1 MVRKLV
7 VILTSVVLF
16 AAAHVKA
23 LGLGEI
29 TIDSALNQPLAAR
42 IELLQLGNVRLDQ
55 ITVQLASENDF
66 DRFSIE
72 MENFLSAIRFNVEST
87 GADAYVRLTTADP
100 VREPYLSFVLET
112 SWPSGRLLSEH
123 TVLLDL
129 PAFASNASP
138 VVVQQPVQQS
148 VQTSQSSI
156 NTDTNQSVA
165 GLVSSDSAASSMRLA
180 APAGAV
186 TAANDDVLTATADAD
201 SDSAAQPASDVR
213 AAPAPIDAAATPA
226 PTQPSQS
233 AGTTRLANNPV
244 SGSDAADTVT
254 IGADDTL
261 WDVAMQVR
269 PDSSVSVQ
277 QTMLALQRLNSEA
290 FIADNINM
298 VRRGQV
304 LRIPDIEQ
312 IRALSAREAM
322 SEVSRQNQLFENR
335 RNVPLSSQ
343 PVTAAPAQAPAD
355 TPNGRGELSVV
366 SVDADEPASQ
376 AISGGQNAELDAR
389 IAALENELAVQLEEA
404 DRVARQNAEL
414 LARLSQLEEQINSAQ
429 EIIRLRDLELAQ
441 LQQALAQA
449 PATAET
455 EPVDPPPVITMAP
468 NKSFLQT
475 VLDTLIE
482 NTYALLAVAA
492 LLILIIVYVLLR
504 RNRSAEE
511 ENFADLQEIQD
522 SKAAVAPA
530 LTTEG
535 AKATA
540 VGASAAAAVDPE
552 LHEIFNFEDSDD
564 LDMGD
569 QRLESGSSSHV
580 TAVQELLEEADA
592 LLAYERYDEAGSLLQ
607 DAIVAEPH
615 RADLRLKLLEVCVA
629 RQDAVGFKLQETE
642 LLDLGDATV
651 APRIAE
657 LKAQLRGEVDDEIL
671 DEGEGLFLDD
681 LDSVDEMELALD
693 LEAAATVDDDL
704 VQSGKSVDFAKSADD
719 SEGEVVAVA
728 SGVAT
733 AVAASALAD
742 EQQDAEDDDD
752 GRTLDFSSAF
762 ELSDDQEVAAPAV
775 VEDPAA
781 TAAEPP
787 VEPSAD
793 DENLLDFDFDFAID
807 NDSVDTATPA
817 APGASAQEPAP
828 SEDDPDHSVDFDFAV
843 LADESEPEVALQ
855 EIEGSSAEQATE
867 PTGDDS
873 QNAVDF
879 DLSDEDAVED
889 LDFEFDASQF
899 DIAADEEGDT
909 AKGSAVEDHFDDL
922 QFVDDSL
929 LTEKS
934 AQEEESGDDEVLEF
948 LADSDE
954 AATKLDLARAY
965 YEMGDY
971 DGAREI
977 LEEVVNEGNE
987 EQVKDAQRLLAKI

>member
-42 IELLQLGNVRLDQ
+42 IELLQLGSVRLDQ

-72 MENFLSAIRFNVEST
+72 MENFLRAIRFNVESS

-138 VVVQQPVQQS
+138 VVVQQPVQ
-148 VQTSQSSI
+148 TSQSG
-156 NTDTNQSVA
+156 TDTDSSQSITGA
-165 GLVSSDSAASSMRLA
+165 SSGDYAASSMRLA
-180 APAGAV
+180 APADAAP
-186 TAANDDVLTATADAD
+186 AANDDVLTATADAD
-201 SDSAAQPASDVR
+201 SDSAAQPAADVR

-233 AGTTRLANNPV
+233 GASTRLANNPV
-244 SGSDAADTVT
+244 SSSDASDTVT

-322 SEVSRQNQLFENR
+322 GEVSRQNQLFENR

-366 SVDADEPASQ
+366 SVGADEPATQS
-376 AISGGQNAELDAR
+376 ISGGQNAELDAR

-414 LARLSQLEEQINSAQ
+414 LARLSQLEQQIDSAQ

-449 PATAET
+449 PTTAEI
-455 EPVDPPPVITMAP
+455 EAVDPPPVITMAP

-482 NTYALLAVAA
+482 NTYALLAVAG
-492 LLILIIVYVLLR
+492 LLILIIVYALLR
-504 RNRSAEE
+504 RNRSSEE
-511 ENFADLQEIQD
+511 EDFAELQEIQD
-522 SKAAVAPA
+522 AKADVAPP
-530 LTTEG
+530 LT
-535 AKATA
+535 AKGVAAPA
-540 VGASAAAAVDPE
+540 VGTSATVAVDPD

-564 LDMGD
+564 VDMGG
-569 QRLESGSSSHV
+569 QRLDSESSSHV
-580 TAVQELLEEADA
+580 IAVQELLEEADA
-592 LLAYERYDEAGSLLQ
+592 LLAYERYEEAGSLLQ
-607 DAIVAEPH
+607 DAIVAEPR

-651 APRIAE
+651 ATRIAE
-657 LKAQLRGEVDDEIL
+657 LKAQLRGEVDNEIL
-671 DEGEGLFLDD
+671 DEGEDLFLDD
-681 LDSVDEMELALD
+681 LDAVDEMELALD

-704 VQSGKSVDFAKSADD
+704 VQSGKNIDVSQ
-719 SEGEVVAVA
+719 GELTALA
-728 SGVAT
+728 GGGAA
-733 AVAASALAD
+733 AVAAAALAA
-742 EQQDAEDDDD
+742 EQQVVEEDD

-762 ELSDDQEVAAPAV
+762 ELSDDHETAAPAV
-775 VEDPAA
+775 VEEPAPMA
-781 TAAEPP
+781 DEAAPP
-787 VEPSAD
+787 SSD

-807 NDSVDTATPA
+807 NDSADVA
-817 APGASAQEPAP
+817 APAASAQELAP
-828 SEDDPDHSVDFDFAV
+828 TEDDPDHSVDFDFAV
-843 LADESEPEVALQ
+843 LADEDQADIAPEVVEDSGAV
-855 EIEGSSAEQATE
+855 QATE
-867 PTGDDS
+867 PAAEDKQT
-873 QNAVDF
+873 AVDF
-879 DLSDEDAVED
+879 DLSDEDGADD
-889 LDFEFDASQF
+889 LDFEFDSSQF
-899 DIAADEEGDT
+899 DIAADEESDT
-909 AKGSAVEDHFDDL
+909 AKESVVEDNFDDL

-929 LTEKS
+929 LTGKS
-934 AQEEESGDDEVLEF
+934 AQEEESGDDDVLEF
-948 LADSDE
+948 LTDSDE

-977 LEEVVNEGNE
+977 LDEVVNEGNE

>member
-42 IELLQLGNVRLDQ
+42 IELLQLGGVRPDQ

-72 MENFLSAIRFNVEST
+72 MESFLRAIRFNIEST
-87 GADAYVRLTTADP
+87 GADAFVRLTTADP

-138 VVVQQPVQQS
+138 VVVQQPVQTPQS
-148 VQTSQSSI
+148 VGNGDS
-156 NTDTNQSVA
+156 NQSV
-165 GLVSSDSAASSMRLA
+165 VEQISSDLAASPMRLA
-180 APAGAV
+180 APADATPV
-186 TAANDDVLTATADAD
+186 VNDDALTAASDADAD
-201 SDSAAQPASDVR
+201 SAVQPAADVL
-213 AAPAPIDAAATPA
+213 AAPAPVDAAATPA
-226 PTQPSQS
+226 PPARPSQS
-233 AGTTRLANNPV
+233 AASTPLANNAV

-304 LRIPDIEQ
+304 LRIPDIEE

-343 PVTAAPAQAPAD
+343 PVTAAPSQAPAD

-366 SVDADEPASQ
+366 SVDAGEPATQS
-376 AISGGQNAELDAR
+376 AAGGQNAELDAR
-389 IAALENELAVQLEEA
+389 IAALEAELAVQLEEA

-414 LARLSQLEEQINSAQ
+414 LARLSQLEEQIDSAQ

-449 PATAET
+449 PAVAE
-455 EPVDPPPVITMAP
+455 PQPIDPPPVITMAP
-468 NKSFLQT
+468 PKSFLQT

-492 LLILIIVYVLLR
+492 LLILIIVYALLR
-504 RNRSAEE
+504 RNRSAGQ
-511 ENFADLQEIQD
+511 ENFSDLEEIQD
-522 SKAAVAPA
+522 SNTEMARPLSSNAVKAG
-530 LTTEG
+530 T
-535 AKATA
+535 
-540 VGASAAAAVDPE
+540 VGTPAAAAIDPD
-552 LHEIFNFEDSDD
+552 LHEIFNFEDS
-564 LDMGD
+564 GD
-569 QRLESGSSSHV
+569 IDIEGQRLDSDSSSHAV
-580 TAVQELLEEADA
+580 AVQELLEEADA

-607 DAIVAEPH
+607 DAIVAEPR

-629 RQDAVGFKLQETE
+629 KQDAVGFKLQETE
-642 LLDLGDATV
+642 LLDLGDASV

-657 LKAQLRGEVDDEIL
+657 LKAQLRGEVDHEIL
-671 DEGEGLFLDD
+671 EEGEGVFLDE
-681 LDSVDEMELALD
+681 LDAMDEMELALD
-693 LEAAATVDDDL
+693 MEAAATVNDDL
-704 VQSGKSVDFAKSADD
+704 VQSGRGADVSAA
-719 SEGEVVAVA
+719 EGAALVAGA
-728 SGVAT
+728 GAL
-733 AVAASALAD
+733 AAASAD
-742 EQQDAEDDDD
+742 EQRDEEEDD
-752 GRTLDFSSAF
+752 GRTVDFSSAF
-762 ELSDDQEVAAPAV
+762 ELSDEQEIAAPTDAEEAAV
-775 VEDPAA
+775 
-781 TAAEPP
+781 TAAQEA
-787 VEPSAD
+787 EPSSD
-793 DENLLDFDFDFAID
+793 EENLLDFDFDFAID
-807 NDSVDTATPA
+807 DEPADATATDV
-817 APGASAQEPAP
+817 SAQESAP
-828 SEDDPDHSVDFDFAV
+828 TEDDPDHSIDFDFAV
-843 LADESEPEVALQ
+843 LAGD
-855 EIEGSSAEQATE
+855 EQADVASDVVEDSVPEKAVE
-867 PTGDDS
+867 PAADEQEDL
-873 QNAVDF
+873 VDF
-879 DLSDEDAVED
+879 DVSDEDDSND
-889 LDFEFDASQF
+889 LDFEFDSSQF
-899 DIAADEEGDT
+899 DIAADEEQDSDGGKDSAT
-909 AKGSAVEDHFDDL
+909 AAVDDFDDL

-929 LTEKS
+929 VSGKS
-934 AQEEESGDDEVLEF
+934 AQDEESGDDDVLEF
-948 LADSDE
+948 LTDSDE

-977 LEEVVNEGNE
+977 LDEVVNEGNE
-987 EQVKDAQRLLAKI
+987 EQIKDAQRLLAKI

>member
-42 IELLQLGNVRLDQ
+42 IELLQLGGVRLDQ

-72 MENFLSAIRFNVEST
+72 MGSFLRAIRFDIESA
-87 GADAYVRLTTADP
+87 GADAYVHLTTADP

-138 VVVQQPVQQS
+138 VAVQQPLQAPQNGGDVS
-148 VQTSQSSI
+148 L
-156 NTDTNQSVA
+156 NQPVIEQI
-165 GLVSSDSAASSMRLA
+165 SSDSAASPMRLA
-180 APAGAV
+180 P
-186 TAANDDVLTATADAD
+186 
-201 SDSAAQPASDVR
+201 
-213 AAPAPIDAAATPA
+213 AAPAP
-226 PTQPSQS
+226 
-233 AGTTRLANNPV
+233 LANNPV
-244 SGSDAADTVT
+244 NSNDASDTVT
-254 IGADDTL
+254 IGAADTL

-312 IRALSAREAM
+312 IRALSTREAM

-343 PVTAAPAQAPAD
+343 PVTAAPSQAPAD
-355 TPNGRGELSVV
+355 APNGRGELSVV
-366 SVDADEPASQ
+366 SIDAGEPATQSV
-376 AISGGQNAELDAR
+376 SGGQNAELDAR

-414 LARLSQLEEQINSAQ
+414 LARLSQLEEQIDSAQ

-449 PATAET
+449 PAAVEP

-468 NKSFLQT
+468 PKSFLQT

-492 LLILIIVYVLLR
+492 LLILIIVYALLR
-504 RNRSAEE
+504 RNRSAGQED
-511 ENFADLQEIQD
+511 FADLEEMHD
-522 SKAAVAPA
+522 SRAEVATPVTTQAVI
-530 LTTEG
+530 
-535 AKATA
+535 
-540 VGASAAAAVDPE
+540 ASAAGTAAAPAIDPD
-552 LHEIFNFEDSDD
+552 LHEIFNFESSDDVDMDGQKLDSD
-564 LDMGD
+564 
-569 QRLESGSSSHV
+569 SSPHA
-580 TAVQELLEEADA
+580 TAVQELLAEADA
-592 LLAYERYDEAGSLLQ
+592 LLAYERYEEAESLLQ
-607 DAIVAEPH
+607 DAIVAEPR

-629 RQDAVGFKLQETE
+629 EQDAIGFKLQETE

-657 LKAQLRGEVDDEIL
+657 LKAQLRGEVDHEIL
-671 DEGEGLFLDD
+671 EEGEDLFLDELAAMD
-681 LDSVDEMELALD
+681 DMELALD

-704 VQSGKSVDFAKSADD
+704 VQSGYSIDVSPA
-719 SEGEVVAVA
+719 
-728 SGVAT
+728 
-733 AVAASALAD
+733 AVAAVVSGGAVAALVD
-742 EQQDAEDDDD
+742 EQQDVDEDD
-752 GRTLDFSSAF
+752 GRTLEFSSAF
-762 ELSDDQEVAAPAV
+762 DLSDDQEIDAPAAAEVAA
-775 VEDPAA
+775 D
-781 TAAEPP
+781 TAAQDAEL
-787 VEPSAD
+787 SSD
-793 DENLLDFDFDFAID
+793 DENLLDFDF
-807 NDSVDTATPA
+807 
-817 APGASAQEPAP
+817 
-828 SEDDPDHSVDFDFAV
+828 AV
-843 LADESEPEVALQ
+843 LAD
-855 EIEGSSAEQATE
+855 
-867 PTGDDS
+867 
-873 QNAVDF
+873 
-879 DLSDEDAVED
+879 
-889 LDFEFDASQF
+889 
-899 DIAADEEGDT
+899 DEELDAAIDT
-909 AKGSAVEDHFDDL
+909 AAEDDFDDL

-929 LTEKS
+929 LAEKS
-934 AQEEESGDDEVLEF
+934 AQEEESGVDDVLEF
-948 LADSDE
+948 LADADE

-971 DGAREI
+971 DGAQEI
-977 LEEVVNEGNE
+977 LEEVVREGNE
-987 EQVKDAQRLLAKI
+987 EQIKDAQRLLAKI

>member
-42 IELLQLGNVRLDQ
+42 IELLQLGGVRLDQ

-66 DRFSIE
+66 ERFSIE
-72 MENFLSAIRFNVEST
+72 MESFLRAIRFDVESAGT
-87 GADAYVRLTTADP
+87 DAYVHLSTPGP

-129 PAFASNASP
+129 PAFASNSSP
-138 VVVQQPVQQS
+138 VAVQQPVQAPQNS
-148 VQTSQSSI
+148 GNIALNQT
-156 NTDTNQSVA
+156 VA
-165 GLVSSDSAASSMRLA
+165 EQPSSDLAASPMRLA
-180 APAGAV
+180 APADAAPAV
-186 TAANDDVLTATADAD
+186 NDGVLTAAPDAD
-201 SDSAAQPASDVR
+201 SASAAQPVADVL
-213 AAPAPIDAAATPA
+213 AAPAPIDAAATPV
-226 PTQPSQS
+226 PVPPSQP
-233 AGTTRLANNPV
+233 AAVTPLANNSV
-244 SGSDAADTVT
+244 SSDDTADTVT
-254 IGADDTL
+254 IGANDTL

-312 IRALSAREAM
+312 IRALSTREAM

-343 PVTAAPAQAPAD
+343 PVTAAPSQTPAD
-355 TPNGRGELSVV
+355 ASNGRGELSVV
-366 SVDADEPASQ
+366 SVDAGVPATQSV
-376 AISGGQNAELDAR
+376 SGGQSAELDAR
-389 IAALENELAVQLEEA
+389 IAALENELAVQQEEA

-414 LARLSQLEEQINSAQ
+414 RARLSQLEEQIDSAQ

-449 PATAET
+449 PAVV
-455 EPVDPPPVITMAP
+455 EPEPLDPPPVITMAP
-468 NKSFLQT
+468 SKSFLQT

-492 LLILIIVYVLLR
+492 LLILIIVYALLR
-504 RNRSAEE
+504 RNRSAGQEDFAELEE
-511 ENFADLQEIQD
+511 MQESSAEI
-522 SKAAVAPA
+522 ATPVTTPA
-530 LTTEG
+530 TTASTKG
-535 AKATA
+535 
-540 VGASAAAAVDPE
+540 SAAAPAIDPDM
-552 LHEIFNFEDSDD
+552 HEIFNFEDSDD
-564 LDMGD
+564 AEMDG
-569 QRLESGSSSHV
+569 QRPDSDSSPHT

-592 LLAYERYDEAGSLLQ
+592 LLAYDRYEEAESLLQ
-607 DAIVAEPH
+607 DAIVAEPR

-629 RQDAVGFKLQETE
+629 KQDAIGFKLQETE

-657 LKAQLRGEVDDEIL
+657 LKAQLRGEVDHEIL
-671 DEGEGLFLDD
+671 EEGEDLFLDE
-681 LDSVDEMELALD
+681 LDTIDDMELALD

-704 VQSGKSVDFAKSADD
+704 VKSGYSVDASPA
-719 SEGEVVAVA
+719 EVAEVV
-728 SGVAT
+728 SGG
-733 AVAASALAD
+733 AVAAAVMAD
-742 EQQDAEDDDD
+742 EPQDTDIDEDDE
-752 GRTLDFSSAF
+752 RTLEFSSAF
-762 ELSDDQEVAAPAV
+762 DLSGDQEIDVPAV
-775 VEDPAA
+775 VEEVAE
-781 TAAEPP
+781 TAAQEA
-787 VEPSAD
+787 EPSSD

-807 NDSVDTATPA
+807 SDTPDAA
-817 APGASAQEPAP
+817 APVVQTQEPAP
-828 SEDDPDHSVDFDFAV
+828 SEDDPDHSVDFDFEA
-843 LADESEPEVALQ
+843 LADE
-855 EIEGSSAEQATE
+855 EQADAAVAVVEDSPAAENVTE
-867 PTGDDS
+867 ETVAQEAAAEAAADEQDK
-873 QNAVDF
+873 AVAF
-879 DLSDEDAVED
+879 DVSDEDNSND
-889 LDFEFDASQF
+889 LDFEFDSSQF
-899 DIAADEEGDT
+899 DIAADEELNAGKDT
-909 AKGSAVEDHFDDL
+909 AAEDNFDDL
-922 QFVDDSL
+922 QFVDVSL
-929 LTEKS
+929 LAEKS
-934 AQEEESGDDEVLEF
+934 EQEEESGDDGVLEF

-971 DGAREI
+971 GGAREI
-977 LEEVVNEGNE
+977 LDEVVNEGNE

>member
-42 IELLQLGNVRLDQ
+42 IELLQLGGVRPDQ

-72 MENFLSAIRFNVEST
+72 MESFLRAIRFNIEST
-87 GADAYVRLTTADP
+87 GADAFVRLTTADP

-138 VVVQQPVQQS
+138 VVVQQPVQTPQS
-148 VQTSQSSI
+148 VGNGGS
-156 NTDTNQSVA
+156 NQSV
-165 GLVSSDSAASSMRLA
+165 VEQISSDLAASPMRLA
-180 APAGAV
+180 APADATPV
-186 TAANDDVLTATADAD
+186 VNDDALTVASDADAD
-201 SDSAAQPASDVR
+201 SAVQPAADVL
-213 AAPAPIDAAATPA
+213 AAPAPVDAAATPA
-226 PTQPSQS
+226 PPARPSQS
-233 AGTTRLANNPV
+233 AASTPLANNAV

-343 PVTAAPAQAPAD
+343 PVTAAPSQAPAD

-366 SVDADEPASQ
+366 SVDAGEPATQS
-376 AISGGQNAELDAR
+376 AAGGQNAELDAR
-389 IAALENELAVQLEEA
+389 IAALEAELAVQLEEA

-414 LARLSQLEEQINSAQ
+414 LARLSQLEEQIDSAQ

-449 PATAET
+449 PAVAE
-455 EPVDPPPVITMAP
+455 PQPIDPPPVITMAP
-468 NKSFLQT
+468 PKSFLQT

-492 LLILIIVYVLLR
+492 LLILIIVYALLR
-504 RNRSAEE
+504 RNRSAGQ
-511 ENFADLQEIQD
+511 ENFSDLEEIQD
-522 SKAAVAPA
+522 SNTEMARPLSSNAVKAG
-530 LTTEG
+530 T
-535 AKATA
+535 
-540 VGASAAAAVDPE
+540 VGTPAAAAIDPD
-552 LHEIFNFEDSDD
+552 LHEIFNFEDS
-564 LDMGD
+564 GD
-569 QRLESGSSSHV
+569 IDIEGQRLDSDSSSHAV
-580 TAVQELLEEADA
+580 AVQELLEEADA

-607 DAIVAEPH
+607 DAIVAEPR

-629 RQDAVGFKLQETE
+629 KQDAVGFKLQETE
-642 LLDLGDATV
+642 LLDLGDASV

-657 LKAQLRGEVDDEIL
+657 LKAQLRGEVDHEIL
-671 DEGEGLFLDD
+671 EEGEGVFLDE
-681 LDSVDEMELALD
+681 LDAMDEMELALD
-693 LEAAATVDDDL
+693 MEAAATVNDDL
-704 VQSGKSVDFAKSADD
+704 VQSGRGADVSAA
-719 SEGEVVAVA
+719 EGAALVAGA
-728 SGVAT
+728 GAL
-733 AVAASALAD
+733 AAASAD
-742 EQQDAEDDDD
+742 EQRDEEEDD
-752 GRTLDFSSAF
+752 GRTVDFSSAF
-762 ELSDDQEVAAPAV
+762 ELSDEQEIAAPTDAEEAAV
-775 VEDPAA
+775 
-781 TAAEPP
+781 TAAQEA
-787 VEPSAD
+787 EPSSD
-793 DENLLDFDFDFAID
+793 EENLLDFDFDFAID
-807 NDSVDTATPA
+807 DEPADATATDV
-817 APGASAQEPAP
+817 SAQESAP
-828 SEDDPDHSVDFDFAV
+828 TEDDPDHSIDFDFAV
-843 LADESEPEVALQ
+843 LAGD
-855 EIEGSSAEQATE
+855 EQADVASDVVEDSVPEKAVE
-867 PTGDDS
+867 PAADEQEDL
-873 QNAVDF
+873 VDF
-879 DLSDEDAVED
+879 DVSDEDDSND
-889 LDFEFDASQF
+889 LDFEFDSSQF
-899 DIAADEEGDT
+899 DIAADEEQDSDGGKDSAT
-909 AKGSAVEDHFDDL
+909 AAVDDFDDL

-929 LTEKS
+929 VSGKS
-934 AQEEESGDDEVLEF
+934 AQDEESGDDDVLEF
-948 LADSDE
+948 LTDSDE

-977 LEEVVNEGNE
+977 LDEVVNEGNE
-987 EQVKDAQRLLAKI
+987 EQIKDAQRLLAKI

>member
-42 IELLQLGNVRLDQ
+42 IELLQLGSVRLDQ

-72 MENFLSAIRFNVEST
+72 MENFLRAIRFNVESS
-87 GADAYVRLTTADP
+87 GADAYVLLTTADP

-138 VVVQQPVQQS
+138 VVVQQPVQ
-148 VQTSQSSI
+148 TSQNGV
-156 NTDTNQSVA
+156 NTDSNQSIT
-165 GLVSSDSAASSMRLA
+165 GLVSSDSAATNMRLA
-180 APAGAV
+180 APADAV
-186 TAANDDVLTATADAD
+186 PAVNDDVLTATADPD
-201 SDSAAQPASDVR
+201 SDSAAQPAADVR
-213 AAPAPIDAAATPA
+213 AAPAPIDAASTPS

-233 AGTTRLANNPV
+233 SASTRLANNPV
-244 SGSDAADTVT
+244 SSSDASDTVT

-277 QTMLALQRLNSEA
+277 QTMLALQRMNSEA

-366 SVDADEPASQ
+366 SVDADEPATQS
-376 AISGGQNAELDAR
+376 ISGGQNAELDAR

-414 LARLSQLEEQINSAQ
+414 LARLSQLEEQIDSAQ

-449 PATAET
+449 PAAAET
-455 EPVDPPPVITMAP
+455 VPVDPPPVITMAP

-492 LLILIIVYVLLR
+492 LLILIIVYALLR

-511 ENFADLQEIQD
+511 EDFADLQEIEG
-522 SKAAVAPA
+522 SKADVAPP
-530 LTTEG
+530 LT
-535 AKATA
+535 AKGVTATA
-540 VGASAAAAVDPE
+540 VGASTTAAVDPD
-552 LHEIFNFEDSDD
+552 LHEIFNFEDADD
-564 LDMGD
+564 VDIGG
-569 QRLESGSSSHV
+569 QRLESDSPSHV
-580 TAVQELLEEADA
+580 AAVQELLEEADA

-607 DAIVAEPH
+607 DAIVAEPG

-651 APRIAE
+651 TPRIAE
-657 LKAQLRGEVDDEIL
+657 LKAQLRGEVDHEIL
-671 DEGEGLFLDD
+671 DEGEDLFLDD
-681 LDSVDEMELALD
+681 LDAVDEMELALD

-704 VQSGKSVDFAKSADD
+704 VQSGKSIDVSQGD
-719 SEGEVVAVA
+719 VAA
-728 SGVAT
+728 LAGGGAA
-733 AVAASALAD
+733 AVAAVVLAD
-742 EQQDAEDDDD
+742 EQQDVQEDD
-752 GRTLDFSSAF
+752 GQTLDFSSAF
-762 ELSDDQEVAAPAV
+762 ELSDDQEIAEPAV
-775 VEDPAA
+775 VEEAA
-781 TAAEPP
+781 PIA
-787 VEPSAD
+787 VEPSSD

-807 NDSVDTATPA
+807 NESADVAVPA
-817 APGASAQEPAP
+817 ASAQEPAP
-828 SEDDPDHSVDFDFAV
+828 TEEDPDHSIDFDFAV
-843 LADESEPEVALQ
+843 LADEDQPDGALEVV
-855 EIEGSSAEQATE
+855 EDSVAEQATE
-867 PTGDDS
+867 PAAEDRQT
-873 QNAVDF
+873 AVDF
-879 DLSDEDAVED
+879 DLSDEDGAKD
-889 LDFEFDASQF
+889 LDFEFDSSQF
-899 DIAADEEGDT
+899 DIAADEDPMWP
-909 AKGSAVEDHFDDL
+909 K
-922 QFVDDSL
+922 SL
-929 LTEKS
+929 
-934 AQEEESGDDEVLEF
+934 
-948 LADSDE
+948 
-954 AATKLDLARAY
+954 
-965 YEMGDY
+965 
-971 DGAREI
+971 
-977 LEEVVNEGNE
+977 
-987 EQVKDAQRLLAKI
+987 RLKTISTICSLSMTVC

>member
-42 IELLQLGNVRLDQ
+42 IELLQLGGVRPDQ

-72 MENFLSAIRFNVEST
+72 MESFLRAIRFNIEST
-87 GADAYVRLTTADP
+87 GADAYVSLTTADP

-138 VVVQQPVQQS
+138 VVVQQPVQ
-148 VQTSQSSI
+148 TSQNGGNSAS
-156 NTDTNQSVA
+156 NQTIVEQ
-165 GLVSSDSAASSMRLA
+165 VSSDSATSPMRLA
-180 APAGAV
+180 APADAV
-186 TAANDDVLTATADAD
+186 PTANDDALTATADAD
-201 SDSAAQPASDVR
+201 SDSAVQPAADVR
-213 AAPAPIDAAATPA
+213 AAPAPVDAAATPA

-233 AGTTRLANNPV
+233 GASTRLANNPV
-244 SGSDAADTVT
+244 SSNDASDTVT

-312 IRALSAREAM
+312 IRALSVREAM

-343 PVTAAPAQAPAD
+343 PVTTAPSQTSAD

-366 SVDADEPASQ
+366 SIDAGEPATQS
-376 AISGGQNAELDAR
+376 ISGGQNAELDAR
-389 IAALENELAVQLEEA
+389 IAALENELAVQQEEA

-414 LARLSQLEEQINSAQ
+414 LARLSQLEEQIDSAQ

-449 PATAET
+449 PAAAEP
-455 EPVDPPPVITMAP
+455 EPSDPPPVITMAP
-468 NKSFLQT
+468 SKSFLQT

-482 NTYALLAVAA
+482 NTYALLAIAA
-492 LLILIIVYVLLR
+492 LLILIIVYALLR
-504 RNRSAEE
+504 RNRAAEQE
-511 ENFADLQEIQD
+511 DFADLEEMQD
-522 SKAAVAPA
+522 SNAEIAPPLAASAVTVSSAATPAVAA
-530 LTTEG
+530 I
-535 AKATA
+535 
-540 VGASAAAAVDPE
+540 DPD
-552 LHEIFNFEDSDD
+552 LHEIFNFEDTDD
-564 LDMGD
+564 VDTGGQKLDAV
-569 QRLESGSSSHV
+569 SSPHA

-607 DAIVAEPH
+607 DAIVAEPR

-629 RQDAVGFKLQETE
+629 KKDAVGFKLQETE
-642 LLDLGDATV
+642 LLDLGDAAV
-651 APRIAE
+651 VPQIAA
-657 LKAQLRGEVDDEIL
+657 LKAQLRGEVDHEVL
-671 DEGEGLFLDD
+671 DEGEDLFLSE
-681 LDSVDEMELALD
+681 LDAVDEMELALD

-704 VQSGKSVDFAKSADD
+704 VQLSGRSVDVSPVDVAV
-719 SEGEVVAVA
+719 EETGGEVVA
-728 SGVAT
+728 
-733 AVAASALAD
+733 AASAD
-742 EQQDAEDDDD
+742 ERHDVEEDD
-752 GRTLDFSSAF
+752 GRTVDFSSAF
-762 ELSDDQEVAAPAV
+762 ELSNDEEVAEPVV
-775 VEDPAA
+775 VEEPEEAA
-781 TAAEPP
+781 VQEAEP
-787 VEPSAD
+787 SSD

-807 NDSVDTATPA
+807 NDPA
-817 APGASAQEPAP
+817 AAIAPVTSAQEPATT
-828 SEDDPDHSVDFDFAV
+828 EDDPDHSVDFDFAV
-843 LADESEPEVALQ
+843 LADDEQPDVAL
-855 EIEGSSAEQATE
+855 EVVEDSVAEQPVE
-867 PTGDDS
+867 PAADAQDVV
-873 QNAVDF
+873 VDF
-879 DLSDEDAVED
+879 DVSDEDSSND
-889 LDFEFDASQF
+889 LDFEFDSSQF
-899 DIAADEEGDT
+899 DIAADEEPELEGGKD
-909 AKGSAVEDHFDDL
+909 SAVEDDFDDL

-929 LTEKS
+929 LTDKP
-934 AQEEESGDDEVLEF
+934 AQAEESGDDEVLEF
-948 LADSDE
+948 LTDSDE

-977 LEEVVNEGNE
+977 LDEVVIEGNE